1 MDVADTVVIGA
12 GVVGLACAVSLARQ
26 GRQVLVLEAE
36 AQVGTGISSRNSE
49 VIHAGIYYPVG
60 SLKARLCVAGRER
73 LYQFCSERGVPH
85 RRLGKI
91 IFAAEASEEGQLET
105 IQARAEAAGVH
116 DLRRLSAAEVSQ
128 LEPELRCAAAI
139 LSPSTGIVDAHALM
153 LALEGELG
161 ALGEGQVVCNARVQ
175 RIERVA
181 DGWAI
186 HVHGEDGPALVAR
199 NLVNSAGLAAT
210 QMAKLVEGL
219 GREHIPEPVYARG
232 CYFAYGRPVPFTH
245 LIYPVPVPGGLG
257 THLTLDLAGRARF
270 GPNVQWLEE
279 RDHGRLDYSVCPSLQ
294 PEFLA
299 AARRIWAGI
308 EADAL
313 QPDYAGIRPKV
324 RTDAGIAEDFVLS
337 GPATHRLPG
346 LVNLFGI
353 ESPGLTASL
362 ALGDMVAAML
372 ADG

>member
-1 MDVADTVVIGA
+1 VDVADTIVIGA

-26 GRQVLVLEAE
+26 GRQVFVLEAE

-49 VIHAGIYYPVG
+49 VIHAGIYYPPS
-60 SLKARLCVAGRER
+60 SLKAELCVAGRER
-73 LYQFCSERGVPH
+73 LYQFCRERGVPH

-91 IFAAEASEEGQLET
+91 IFASEAGEQDQLEA

-161 ALGEGQVVCNARVQ
+161 ALGEGQVVCNAQVE
-175 RIERVA
+175 RIEQVA

-186 HVHGEDGPALVAR
+186 HIKGEDDPALVAR

-210 QMAKLVEGL
+210 QVAALVGDL
-219 GREHIPEPVYARG
+219 GREHIPEAVYARG
-232 CYFAYGRPVPFTH
+232 CYFSYGRPVPFTH

-279 RDHGRLDYSVCPSLQ
+279 RNHSRLDYSVCPSLQ

-299 AARRIWAGI
+299 AARRIWSGI
-308 EADAL
+308 EAEAL

-324 RTDAGIAEDFVLS
+324 RTASGIAEDFILS
-337 GPATHRLPG
+337 GPATHGLPG

-362 ALGDMVAAML
+362 ALGDAVATML
-372 ADG
+372 AEN